1 MAQETAPL
9 QFHFVEDK
17 KILIGEIFD
26 SSLDKENAK
35 KVYEYTKE
43 EAPKQPDYNGFVLN
57 VLAVS
62 EVSDAALGYL
72 MKSLDLVKK
81 VKGYMIL
88 VMTETL
94 LQDVMMRHPILFD
107 YYAVFH
113 TIEEAITYID
123 KEHS

>member
-1 MAQETAPL
+1 MTQATGPL
-9 QFHFVEDK
+9 QFHFMEDK
-17 KILIGEIFD
+17 KILIGEIFEA
-26 SSLDKENAK
+26 SLDKEKAK
-35 KVYEYTKE
+35 EVYEYTKIE
-43 EAPKQPDYNGFVLN
+43 SPKQPDYNGFILN

-72 MKSLDLVKK
+72 MKSMDLVKK

-94 LQDVMMRHPILFD
+94 LQDVMMRHPVLFD

-113 TIEEAITYID
+113 TIDEAIQYIE
-123 KEHS
+123 KG